1 MATVTTTTRTK
12 TVPDEVPFADHDEK
26 TVWSA
31 ATTVKASNLTL
42 LSLKKTREG
51 DNRGPLSP
59 AEQDELMRL
68 ILALPPNELQLMR
81 RILALPP
88 NEQLRI
94 LHGVRAE
101 GGPLRRNQPEEIIA
115 RGSEESLS
123 SVTNQHSGWQN
134 LLYCIFPWRGQ
145 HDDLDAPALDGGNPV
160 TIEQQPT
167 NQ

>member
-1 MATVTTTTRTK
+1 M
-12 TVPDEVPFADHDEK
+12 
-26 TVWSA
+26 WSA

-59 AEQDELMRL
+59 AEQDELK
-68 ILALPPNELQLMR
+68 R

-94 LHGVRAE
+94 LHAFRAE

-134 LLYCIFPWRGQ
+134 LLYCIFPWRGT
-145 HDDLDAPALDGGNPV
+145 A
-160 TIEQQPT
+160 
-167 NQ
+167 